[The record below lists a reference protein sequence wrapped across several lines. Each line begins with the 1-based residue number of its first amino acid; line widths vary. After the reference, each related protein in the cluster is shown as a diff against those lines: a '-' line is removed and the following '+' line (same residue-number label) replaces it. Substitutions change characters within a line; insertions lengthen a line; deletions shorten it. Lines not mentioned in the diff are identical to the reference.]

1 MGGDGSGESNG
12 SHDFRQGA
20 SSISES
26 NELISLA
33 KQSQILFLACDL
45 DDETERHR
53 DGERE

>member
-45 DDETERHR
+45 DDETERQR
-53 DGERE
+53 EGERE